1 MMALD
6 DSRARWHSAWLKRR
20 PPRLHFDDEQEARF
34 IETFR
39 DARVAHFLRSG
50 VVALL
55 VYDLFIL
62 SDKLMAPDVFEQ
74 ALWIRLGLFS
84 PFALA
89 LLLGTWTM
97 PRLVRKLP
105 AWAPEFAVALSGVL
119 AAASLCVVLVQT
131 TSPWGVMY
139 RAGLVPILV
148 YGNVVQRFRFRFAS
162 VFTLFVLAVYALS
175 VLAVIGRPHP
185 FPALEVPMALLVL
198 GVAGYTLLINFRLE
212 LEERRRFSRTERAKQ
227 LREQLRSSQHQL
239 AEQSRQDA
247 LTGLPNRRSFDDTLM
262 SLWSQHRQSGRH
274 LAFALIDVDHFKS
287 YNDRYG
293 HLAGDHCLKRVAQ
306 VIRERC
312 TALGGFAA
320 RWGGEEFVVI
330 WPDIDPARARRY
342 SEELAAAVRQLGLR
356 HEASLSG
363 DTVTVSVGL
372 ALAHPAQTGLR
383 FETVLAAADAALYRA
398 KQAGRNRCEVE
409 PMP

>member
-1 MMALD
+1 MIALEE
-6 DSRARWHSAWLKRR
+6 SRARWHSAWLKWR

-34 IETFR
+34 IEAFR

-62 SDKLMAPDVFEQ
+62 SDRMMAPDVFEQ

-89 LLLGTWTM
+89 LLLFTWLM
-97 PRLVRKLP
+97 PGVMRRLP
-105 AWAPEFAVALSGVL
+105 AWVPEFAVALSGVM

-131 TSPWGVMY
+131 TSPWGTMY

-162 VFTLFVLAVYALS
+162 VFTLFVLAVYAIS
-175 VLAVIGRPHP
+175 VVAVMGRPHP
-185 FPALEVPMALLVL
+185 FPALEVPMALLVTAV
-198 GVAGYTLLINFRLE
+198 GGYTLLINFRLE
-212 LEERRRFSRTERAKQ
+212 LEERRRFSRTERARQ
-227 LREQLRSSQHQL
+227 LREQLRASQHQL
-239 AEQSRQDA
+239 AEQSRQDP

-262 SLWSQHRQSGRH
+262 GLWSQHRQTGRS
-274 LAFALIDVDHFKS
+274 LAFALIDVDHFKA

-293 HLAGDHCLKRVAQ
+293 HLAGDHCLKLVAQ

-330 WPDIDPARARRY
+330 WPDMDVARARRY
-342 SEELAAAVRQLGLR
+342 SEELTAVVRQMGLR
-356 HEASLSG
+356 HEASLTG
-363 DTVTVSVGL
+363 DTVTVSVGV
-372 ALAHPAQTGLR
+372 ALARPAQTGLR
-383 FETVLAAADAALYRA
+383 VEEVLAAADAALYRA
-398 KQAGRNRCEVE
+398 KQGGRNRCDID
-409 PMP
+409 PMA